1 MRFVNCVYIWH
12 MSNTIQHNMFQQTFT
27 DGTGARDV
35 YTFQMINGAL
45 RQTAFERFEP
55 VRETFRAMG
64 QAMEDKH
71 GAGVVQ
77 HLTKRTY
84 RNGGCCVI
92 FSIAYATGQDPRQVQ
107 NRAFAHGHQLSKSE
121 ASNRRKHNNATWRP
135 SEKKRVFTGTH
146 TTTNSLHDMI
156 GPGFKAIPVDL
167 GKSVGQAQKKAPAG
181 VYLLRVRG
189 HVLVLDNGCIV
200 DNKCE
205 QNKNARRLKGAW
217 QIVKA

>member
-1 MRFVNCVYIWH
+1 
-12 MSNTIQHNMFQQTFT
+12 MSNTQTHNMFQRTFT

-45 RQTAFERFEP
+45 RQTGFERFEP
-55 VRETFRAMG
+55 VRETFRSMAK
-64 QAMEDKH
+64 AMEDKH
-71 GAGVVQ
+71 GAGVVEY
-77 HLTKRTY
+77 TTRRTY

-107 NRAFAHGHQLSKSE
+107 NRAFEHGHQLSKAE
-121 ASNRRKHNNATWRP
+121 ATKRRKHNNATWRP
-135 SEKKRVFTGTH
+135 SEKMRVFTGTH
-146 TTTNSLHDMI
+146 TTTKTIHDMT
-156 GPGFKAIPVDL
+156 GQGWKAIPVDL
-167 GKSVGQAQKKAPAG
+167 GKSVGQAQKKAKDG
-181 VYLLRVRG
+181 MYILNVRG

-217 QIVKA
+217 QIVQA